1 LDSQCPTPSGKIVGV
16 IIEKSAA
23 PPQTVPPFARLP
35 LSFRSAQRDGI
46 LSGYFA
52 IGRFLTIG
60 SRVAEGYH
68 AFQPSKAT
76 LGNPSA
82 RFERQNSRPAAPASL
97 LTVKTF
103 ASDAQPNF
111 RPSKSPICAASRS
124 FDRQFARKNP
134 LNRFYFKDLADLTV
148 GTARCAVRSAE
159 RSVRRCFPRTFTRVN
174 SGDGVLPP
182 FPGGDAAAQRPY
194 QPSYWSKIISQ
205 ISSAAE
211 AVRGFA
217 T

>member
-1 LDSQCPTPSGKIVGV
+1 LSGKIGGV
-16 IIEKSAA
+16 IIKKSATL
-23 PPQTVPPFARLP
+23 PRPVPPFARLP
-35 LSFRSAQRDGI
+35 FSFRSAQRDGI

-97 LTVKTF
+97 LTVKTL
-103 ASDAQPNF
+103 AGVAQPNF
-111 RPSKSPICAASRS
+111 QPSKPAISRASRS
-124 FDRQFARKNP
+124 FDRRLTRKNVPNQFYFNYLRKNP
-134 LNRFYFKDLADLTV
+134 ESKQFAV
-148 GTARCAVRSAE
+148 GRVTPCAPPLKIPG
-159 RSVRRCFPRTFTRVN
+159 VRRAEDCPPYHVFN
-174 SGDGVLPP
+174 HLAP
-182 FPGGDAAAQRPY
+182 FPLF
-194 QPSYWSKIISQ
+194 SQ

>member
-1 LDSQCPTPSGKIVGV
+1 M
-16 IIEKSAA
+16 IIKKLAA
-23 PPQTVPPFARLP
+23 STRPVPPFARLP
-35 LSFRSAQRDGI
+35 FSFRSARRDRRF
-46 LSGYFA
+46 SGLDA
-52 IGRFLTIG
+52 INRFLTVG
-60 SRVAEGYH
+60 SRVAEGQP

-82 RFERQNSRPAAPASL
+82 RFERQNSRPDAPASL
-97 LTVKTF
+97 LTVKTC
-103 ASDAQPNF
+103 ASAAQPNF
-111 RPSKSPICAASRS
+111 RPSKSTICAASRS
-124 FDRQFARKNP
+124 FDRRFARKNP
-134 LNRFYFKDLADLTV
+134 PNRYFIKDLAVLTV

-159 RSVRRCFPRTFTRVN
+159 RSVRRCFPRTFT
-174 SGDGVLPP
+174 SAQPYDGFLPP

-194 QPSYWSKIISQ
+194 QPSGWSNIIFP